1 MWEWNDVLIKFFG
14 ICKDSMLSVDNPETE
29 KWYEGRDAVP
39 VTWSSHHLVPLSS
52 SQIGPKLTSKDETY
66 VGIQSISLCDLCLQL
81 VVVRWHG

>member
-1 MWEWNDVLIKFFG
+1 MWEWNDVLIQFFG
-14 ICKDSMLSVDNPETE
+14 ICKDSMFSVDNPETE
-29 KWYEGRDAVP
+29 KWYEGRDTVP

-52 SQIGPKLTSKDETY
+52 SQTGPKLTSKDETY